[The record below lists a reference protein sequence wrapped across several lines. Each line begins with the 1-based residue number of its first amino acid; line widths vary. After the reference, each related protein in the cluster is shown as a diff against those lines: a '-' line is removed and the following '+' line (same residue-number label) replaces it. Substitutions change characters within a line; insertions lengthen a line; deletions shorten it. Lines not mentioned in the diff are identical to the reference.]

1 MTLSVLV
8 AVLVQ
13 QYGTPPEIET
23 ATSLQALTGSGV
35 REGYIANTKQGLA
48 AADTP
53 RQFCAYRRFVARNN
67 KVLRHWVSSNA

>member
-35 REGYIANTKQGLA
+35 REGYKQGLG

-53 RQFCAYRRFVARNN
+53 HQFCAYRRFVAKNN
-67 KVLRHWVSSNA
+67 EVLRHWVSSNA

>member
-8 AVLVQ
+8 AVQ
-13 QYGTPPEIET
+13 RYGTPPEIET

-35 REGYIANTKQGLA
+35 REEYIASTKQGL

-53 RQFCAYRRFVARNN
+53 RQFRAYRRFVARNN
-67 KVLRHWVSSNA
+67 EVLRHWVSSNA

>member
-35 REGYIANTKQGLA
+35 REGYKQGLA

-67 KVLRHWVSSNA
+67 EVLRHWVSSNA